1 MSHEPSP
8 IVLEKNP
15 PRLKD
20 VDLTSEC
27 TKKEYE
33 DSLKD
38 LQHQMLRIQQAYFH
52 QDLRALIVFE
62 GWDAAGKGGAIRRLT
77 ENLDPRGIRVYPI
90 GAPSAEDQGRHYL
103 FRFFANLPAPGSMAV
118 FDRSYYGRVLVERVE
133 GFASDAQWQR
143 AYHEINEFE
152 RLLIDDGVRVVKLFL
167 HIDADEQL
175 KRFEERLNDP
185 VKRWKLT
192 AEDIRNRQQ
201 WPAYET
207 AIDDMFEKTST
218 EAAPWHVIPANHKW
232 FARVSALRIITENL
246 ADGIDLTPPPIDK
259 ELIRAAEKQLGIKVS
274 EGDCVSV
281 GITCRENRGINCRR
295 N

>member
-8 IVLEKNP
+8 IVLEKIP
-15 PRLKD
+15 PRLSD

-27 TKKEYE
+27 TKKDYE
-33 DSLKD
+33 ESLKD
-38 LQHQMLRIQQAYFH
+38 LQRLMLRIQQAYFH
-52 QDLRALIVFE
+52 QRLRALIVFE

-90 GAPSAEDQGRHYL
+90 GAPTAEDQGRHYL
-103 FRFFANLPAPGSMAV
+103 FRFFANLPIPGAMSV

-133 GFASDAQWQR
+133 GFATEAQWQR
-143 AYHEINEFE
+143 AYQEINEFE

-175 KRFEERLNDP
+175 KRFEQRLKDP

-207 AIDDMFEKTST
+207 AIDDMFAKTST

-232 FARVSALRIITENL
+232 FARVTALRVITEHL
-246 ADGIDLTPPPIDK
+246 ANGIDLTPPPIDK
-259 ELIRAAEKQLGIKVS
+259 ELIRAAEMQLGIKVS
-274 EGDCVSV
+274 DGD
-281 GITCRENRGINCRR
+281 
-295 N
+295 

>member
-15 PRLKD
+15 PRLND

-33 DSLKD
+33 DCLKD

-133 GFASDAQWQR
+133 GFASEEQWQR

-259 ELIRAAEKQLGIKVS
+259 ELIRTAEKQLGIKVS
-274 EGDCVSV
+274 EG
-281 GITCRENRGINCRR
+281 N
-295 N
+295 